1 MNFKRFAATV
11 LSVVTMFG
19 AMALT
24 AGTEVYAASVVGRGV
39 KLTAS
44 GSPASGNVSGA
55 GSSTSAGS
63 GAATTG
69 SSASANSSGVNT
81 GAAAS
86 GTSTD
91 SGELRG
97 VWFSYLDWQ
106 NMTTD
111 EAGFKAAA
119 DQVMSDIQK
128 KGMNAIFCHVHS
140 HSDAYY
146 PSSVLPTSKFLPG
159 SGRFDALQYMIDSAH
174 RHGLRFHAWFN
185 PYRVTG
191 YQMKWSDVPAGSIV
205 KQWYASGSR
214 NVLLFDGNYYLNPAQ
229 PAVRDLVVSSI
240 REVLTK
246 YAIDG
251 VQFDDYFYPDLGKDA
266 ATNFDY
272 PEYQLYSGNASI
284 TEWRKAN
291 VSALIAAVYQT
302 VHAVRPSA
310 VFGVSPVGPLRNLRS
325 EKSYFVDIDTW
336 MSHTGYIDYVLPQ
349 IYFDFEQKTGSGV
362 ASDAAYATC
371 LNSWLQLRQKTGGK
385 VKLYVGLALYKC
397 GTSAWDGNAKP
408 EWLRRSDILLR
419 EVQLA
424 RQSGQVSGFGIYAY
438 QNFDDAAAQAELAN
452 LRTVFQ

>member
-1 MNFKRFAATV
+1 MNFKRLAAMV
-11 LSVVTMFG
+11 LSVVMMLG
-19 AMALT
+19 AIAWT
-24 AGTEVYAASVVGRGV
+24 GGAEAYAASVVGRGV
-39 KLTAS
+39 TRT
-44 GSPASGNVSGA
+44 GSPVGDNVSGA

-63 GAATTG
+63 
-69 SSASANSSGVNT
+69 
-81 GAAAS
+81 AS
-86 GTSTD
+86 GAD

-106 NMTTD
+106 NMPTD

-159 SGRFDALQYMIDSAH
+159 NGRFDALQYMIDSAH

-205 KQWYASGSR
+205 KQWYASGNR

-251 VQFDDYFYPDLGKDA
+251 VQFDDYFYPDLGKNA

-291 VSALIAAVYQT
+291 VSALIAAVYQA
-302 VHAVRPSA
+302 VHAVRPAA
-310 VFGVSPVGPLRNLRS
+310 VFGVSPVAQLKYLRS
-325 EKSYFVDIDTW
+325 DKSYFVDIDTW

>member
-63 GAATTG
+63 
-69 SSASANSSGVNT
+69 ASA
-81 GAAAS
+81 A
-86 GTSTD
+86 D

-106 NMTTD
+106 NMPTD

-128 KGMNAIFCHVHS
+128 NGMNAIFCHVHS

-159 SGRFDALQYMIDSAH
+159 NGRFDALQYMIDSAH
-174 RHGLRFHAWFN
+174 RHGLQFHAWFN

-205 KQWYASGSR
+205 KQWYASGGR
-214 NVLLFDGNYYLNPAQ
+214 NVLLFNGSYYLNPAQ

-272 PEYQLYSGNASI
+272 PEYQLSSGNASI

-310 VFGVSPVGPLRNLRS
+310 VFGVSPVGPLKNLRS

-336 MSHTGYIDYVLPQ
+336 MSNTGYVDYVLPQ

-362 ASDAAYATC
+362 ASDAADATC
-371 LNSWLQLRQKTGGK
+371 LDSWLKLRQKTGGK

-397 GTSAWDGNAKP
+397 GTNSWDGNAKP
-408 EWLRRSDILLR
+408 EWLRRSDVLLR

-438 QNFDDAAAQAELAN
+438 QNFDDAAAQAELTN
-452 LRTVFQ
+452 LRTAFS

>member
-1 MNFKRFAATV
+1 MNFKRLAAMV
-11 LSVVTMFG
+11 LSVVMMLG
-19 AMALT
+19 AIAWT
-24 AGTEVYAASVVGRGV
+24 GGAEAYAASVVGRGV

-63 GAATTG
+63 
-69 SSASANSSGVNT
+69 
-81 GAAAS
+81 AS
-86 GTSTD
+86 GAD

-106 NMTTD
+106 NMPTD

-119 DQVMSDIQK
+119 DKVMSDIQK

-159 SGRFDALQYMIDSAH
+159 NGRFDALQYMIDSAH

-205 KQWYASGSR
+205 KQWYASGNR

-438 QNFDDAAAQAELAN
+438 QNFDDAAAQAELTN
-452 LRTVFQ
+452 LRTAFS

>member
-1 MNFKRFAATV
+1 MNFKRLAAMV
-11 LSVVTMFG
+11 LSVVMMLG
-19 AMALT
+19 AIAWT
-24 AGTEVYAASVVGRGV
+24 GGTEAYAASVVGRGV
-39 KLTAS
+39 TRT
-44 GSPASGNVSGA
+44 GSPAGDNVSGA

-63 GAATTG
+63 
-69 SSASANSSGVNT
+69 
-81 GAAAS
+81 AS
-86 GTSTD
+86 GAD

-106 NMTTD
+106 NMPTD

-119 DQVMSDIQK
+119 DRVMSDIQK

-159 SGRFDALQYMIDSAH
+159 NGRFDALQYMIDSAH

-205 KQWYASGSR
+205 KQWYASGNR

-291 VSALIAAVYQT
+291 VSALIAAVYQA
-302 VHAVRPSA
+302 VHAVRPAA
-310 VFGVSPVGPLRNLRS
+310 VFGVSPVAQLKYLRS
-325 EKSYFVDIDTW
+325 DKSYFVDIDTW

-385 VKLYVGLALYKC
+385 VKLYIGLALYKC
-397 GTSAWDGNAKP
+397 GTNSWDGNAKP

>member
-1 MNFKRFAATV
+1 MNYKRFLAV
-11 LSVVTMFG
+11 MLSVVVMLG
-19 AMALT
+19 SMAWT
-24 AGTEVYAASVVGRGV
+24 GDTEAYAASVAGRGV

-44 GSPASGNVSGA
+44 GSPASDNVSGA

-63 GAATTG
+63 A
-69 SSASANSSGVNT
+69 SSA
-81 GAAAS
+81 
-86 GTSTD
+86 D

-106 NMTTD
+106 NMPTD
-111 EAGFKAAA
+111 EAGFKVAA

-128 KGMNAIFCHVHS
+128 NGMNAIFCHVHS

-159 SGRFDALQYMIDSAH
+159 NGRFDALQYMIDSAH
-174 RHGLRFHAWFN
+174 RHGLSFHAWFN

-205 KQWYASGSR
+205 KQWYASGNR

-371 LNSWLQLRQKTGGK
+371 LDSWLKLRQKTGGK

-397 GTSAWDGNAKP
+397 GTNSWDGNAKP

>member
-1 MNFKRFAATV
+1 MNFKRFAAMV
-11 LSVVTMFG
+11 LCVMTMFG
-19 AMALT
+19 AMALAGGT
-24 AGTEVYAASVVGRGV
+24 AAYAASVVGRGV
-39 KLTAS
+39 TLTAS
-44 GSPASGNVSGA
+44 SASGNVSGA

-63 GAATTG
+63 
-69 SSASANSSGVNT
+69 SGVNT
-81 GAAAS
+81 SAATSGA
-86 GTSTD
+86 D

-106 NMTTD
+106 NMPTD

-119 DQVMSDIQK
+119 DQVMADIRK
-128 KGMNAIFCHVHS
+128 NGMNAIFCHVHS

-159 SGRFDALQYMIDSAH
+159 NGRFDALQYMIDSAH
-174 RHGLRFHAWFN
+174 RHGLSFHAWFN

-214 NVLLFDGNYYLNPAQ
+214 NVLLFNGSYYLNPAQ
-229 PAVRDLVVSSI
+229 PVVRDLVVSSI

-272 PEYQLYSGNASI
+272 PEYQLSGGAASI

-336 MSHTGYIDYVLPQ
+336 MSNTGYVDYVLPQ

-371 LNSWLQLRQKTGGK
+371 LDSWLKLRQKTGGK
-385 VKLYVGLALYKC
+385 VKLYIGLALYKC
-397 GTSAWDGNAKP
+397 GTNSWDGNAKP